1 MIYAQLLWSFIQIGL
16 FSIGGGYASLPLIEH
31 QVVDV
36 HGWLTPL
43 QLTDIITISQM
54 TPGPIAL
61 NAATFVGTRVGGLP
75 GALVATFG
83 CVLLTPLQL
92 TDIITISQMTPGP
105 IALNAA
111 TFVGTRVGGL
121 PGALVATFG
130 CVLPSCIIVLALAW
144 VYTKYKNLGILRGI
158 LDGLRPAVVAL
169 IASAG
174 LTILVSAFF
183 TSGAFSTNLSDVN
196 GVNVVIFAV
205 CLIVLRK
212 WKPDPILVMVG
223 SGVLGG
229 LAVFALQYLN

>member
-83 CVLLTPLQL
+83 CVL
-92 TDIITISQMTPGP
+92 
-105 IALNAA
+105 
-111 TFVGTRVGGL
+111 
-121 PGALVATFG
+121 
-130 CVLPSCIIVLALAW
+130 PSCIIVLALAW

-158 LDGLRPAVVAL
+158 LDGLRPAVVAM

-174 LTILVSAFF
+174 ISILVSAFWGE
-183 TSGAFSTNLSDVN
+183 GASVTLADTNWTLVAIF
-196 GVNVVIFAV
+196 GVCV
-205 CLIVLRK
+205 LLLRK
-212 WKPDPILVMVG
+212 FKMNPVWVMLLAG
-223 SGVLGG
+223 LLNAVLS
-229 LAVFALQYLN
+229 YLS

>member
-83 CVLLTPLQL
+83 CVL
-92 TDIITISQMTPGP
+92 
-105 IALNAA
+105 
-111 TFVGTRVGGL
+111 
-121 PGALVATFG
+121 
-130 CVLPSCIIVLALAW
+130 PSCIIVLALAW
-144 VYTKYKNLGILRGI
+144 VYTKYRNLGILRGI

-183 TSGAFSTNLSDVN
+183 TSGTFSTNLSDVN

-212 WKPDPILVMVG
+212 WEPDPILVMVG

-229 LAVFALQYLN
+229 LAVFALQYLS